1 MTYSHTDGPTDG
13 HALMESL
20 RRDLKTVGSL
30 VFMKASV
37 KKHVLRGLLHEDSYF
52 YQFMVVVNT
61 LCLSDSLSVW
71 LSVYLSFPSVSLC
84 LYFCLTV

>member
-1 MTYSHTDGPTDG
+1 MDVHQKAKNLSLSRHTDGPTDG

-37 KKHVLRGLLHEDSYF
+37 KKQVLRGLLREDSYF
-52 YQFMVVVNT
+52 N
-61 LCLSDSLSVW
+61 SW
-71 LSVYLSFPSVSLC
+71 L
-84 LYFCLTV
+84 